1 MYISHE
7 TGKSGEEIATQYLI
21 KEKYKILE
29 RNFKS
34 KQGEIDIIALDK
46 QEIVFVEVKSRTSKA
61 YGNPKDAV
69 DTKKKKH
76 IYNTA
81 QYYTYIHNL
90 EDAPIRFD
98 VIEIYIMNKVYKI
111 NHIKQAILERPK

>member
-7 TGKSGEEIATQYLI
+7 IGKSGEEMATQYLI

-46 QEIVFVEVKSRTSKA
+46 KEIVFIEVKSRTSKA
-61 YGNPKDAV
+61 YGNPNDAV

-90 EDAPIRFD
+90 EDEPIRFD
-98 VIEIYIMNKVYKI
+98 VIEIYIMNKVYKL
-111 NHIKQAILERPK
+111 NHIKQAILEKPK

>member
-34 KQGEIDIIALDK
+34 KQGEIDIISLVNIDF
-46 QEIVFVEVKSRTSKA
+46 VFIEVYSMSSLAFCNR
-61 YGNPKDAV
+61 KDAV

-81 QYYTYIHNL
+81 QYYIYIHNL
-90 EDAPIRFD
+90 EDEPIRFD
-98 VIEIYIMNKVYKI
+98 VIEIYIMNKVYKL

>member
-7 TGKSGEEIATQYLI
+7 IGKSGEEMATQYLI

-46 QEIVFVEVKSRTSKA
+46 KEIVFIEVKSRTSKA
-61 YGNPKDAV
+61 YGNPNDAV

-81 QYYTYIHNL
+81 QYYTYTHNL
-90 EDAPIRFD
+90 EDEPIRFD
-98 VIEIYIMNKVYKI
+98 VIEIYIMNKVYKL

>member
-7 TGKSGEEIATQYLI
+7 KGKNGEEIAAQYLI
-21 KEKYKILE
+21 KQKYKILE
-29 RNFKS
+29 RNFKT

-46 QEIVFVEVKSRTSKA
+46 KEIVFIEVKTRTNII

-69 DTKKKKH
+69 DVKKKKH

-81 QYYTYIHNL
+81 QYYVCIHNL
-90 EDAPIRFD
+90 ENEPIRFD
-98 VIEIYIMNKVYKI
+98 VIEIYILDKTYKV
-111 NHIKQAILERPK
+111 NHIKQAIVEKPK

>member
-46 QEIVFVEVKSRTSKA
+46 KEIVFIEVKSRTSKA

-81 QYYTYIHNL
+81 QYYIYIHNL
-90 EDAPIRFD
+90 EDEPIRFD
-98 VIEIYIMNKVYKI
+98 VIEIYIMNKVHKL